1 MDNAIRET
9 QYNIKRDND
18 DVNKD
23 DVNKDDSLPEIE
35 KINITNILFK
45 SIFNNKMIFIATIP
59 LFIGYYLQDTIFTR
73 SVAKITTDIPG
84 FLKTV
89 DGWKLGI
96 LLLPYVSAIL
106 MFYFSKII
114 TSITINKIELT
125 TIKDL
130 TEKMIESIKTSKTA
144 INVNDVVLHIKKLGD
159 TKNIYGIIVTHI
171 VPTLIVSIG
180 LVYNFICGDSNY
192 AIIVAL
198 LLIVLGIITIQLEIS
213 SVKHAFNTENAGNDL
228 FDSIHEVMLNM
239 DSVITSN
246 TQKKEMNNINVAKEE
261 LYKYSCKSNVNNN
274 TTTYGLQAFSV
285 MIVLGINYLA
295 YKLYN
300 TNKID
305 SAQLTAT
312 VLMSLLLMDYYNFCI
327 GAIAELVN
335 NMGRY
340 YEIKDYFSQFK
351 IVTYPTDVETR
362 KLKLTVTDGTINV
375 SNLTLRYENKNVFEN
390 LNFMIRG
397 STITGMIGPIG
408 SGKTTL
414 LKTFAGIVDYTG
426 NVLIDNQRL
435 ENCTYESIAEN
446 IAYIPQHPKLFNKTI
461 YYNVN
466 YGSAYSKEDILKIIE
481 SYGLKDFI
489 NSFPDKLETKV
500 GKEGNKVSGGQKQLI
515 AIIRALIQN
524 KKILLLDEP
533 TSSLDI
539 KSKDIFL
546 NLIKNIK
553 NKTIIISTHDKQ
565 LMQIFDTVIDVGK
578 FKKNI

>member
-1 MDNAIRET
+1 MNNAIRET
-9 QYNIKRDND
+9 QYNIKHDID
-18 DVNKD
+18 DKD
-23 DVNKDDSLPEIE
+23 KKDDSLPEIE

-45 SIFNNKMIFIATIP
+45 SIFNNKMIFVATIP

-73 SVAKITTDIPG
+73 SIAKITTDIPG

-89 DGWKLGI
+89 DGWKLGM

-106 MFYFSKII
+106 LFYMSKII

-144 INVNDVVLHIKKLGD
+144 INVNDVILHIKKLGD

-285 MIVLGINYLA
+285 ILVLGINYLA

-351 IVTYPTDVETR
+351 IVTYPNDVETR
-362 KLKLTVTDGTINV
+362 KLNLMVTDGTINI
-375 SNLTLRYENKNVFEN
+375 SNLTLRYENKNIFEN
-390 LNFMIRG
+390 LNLTIRG
-397 STITGMIGPIG
+397 NTITGMIGPIG

-426 NVLIDNQRL
+426 NVLIDDQRL

-461 YYNVN
+461 YYNIN
-466 YGSAYSKEDILKIIE
+466 YGSAYSKENILKKIE

-489 NSFPDKLETKV
+489 NSFPDKLETNV
-500 GKEGNKVSGGQKQLI
+500 GKEGNKVSGGQRQLI

-539 KSKDIFL
+539 KNKDIFL

-553 NKTIIISTHDKQ
+553 HKTIIISTHDKQ
-565 LMQIFDTVIDVGK
+565 LMQVFDTVIDVGK
-578 FKKNI
+578 FKNKS